1 MELPLYQIDAFE
13 EGPFTGN
20 PAAVVPLEE
29 PMEERLM
36 QRIAEENNLSET
48 AFTAPIPEA
57 GGSDAGGR
65 GPAFA
70 LRWFTPTTEVDL
82 CGHATLAA
90 AAALRDMDA
99 LAGADRVHF
108 STRSG
113 PLIAQLEEDGDVA
126 IDLPAAL
133 PEAAPGTE
141 QQGAIE
147 RALDA
152 PVESVFL
159 HRYALAVLP
168 SEAHVRGLSPREDLL
183 RSAGIPIIAT
193 AASEDPGLH
202 FVSRFFAPTLGVPED
217 PVTGSAHCQLV
228 PYWAARLGE
237 RELVARQ
244 VSSRGGRLRCRLEGD
259 RVRLAGGARVYLR
272 GTIEVG

>member
-1 MELPLYQIDAFE
+1 MKLPLFQVDAFE

-29 PMEERLM
+29 PLDDALM

-48 AFTAPIPEA
+48 AFTAPIPGADPEEP
-57 GGSDAGGR
+57 S
-65 GPAFA
+65 FA

-90 AAALRDMDA
+90 AAALRDLGA
-99 LAGADRVHF
+99 LGGADRVHF

-113 PLIAQLEEDGDVA
+113 PLVALLEGADDVS

-133 PEAAPGTE
+133 PEAAPSPD
-141 QQGAIE
+141 QLDAIE

-168 SEAHVRGLSPREDLL
+168 SEEDVRGLSPREDLL
-183 RSAGIPIIAT
+183 RSAGLPIIAT
-193 AASEDPGLH
+193 AAADADDLH
-202 FVSRFFAPTLGVPED
+202 FVSRFFAPTLGVLED

-228 PYWAARLGE
+228 PYWAARLGA

-244 VSSRGGRLRCRLEGD
+244 ISTRGGRLRCRLDGE
-259 RVRLAGGARVYLR
+259 RVQLAGGARIYLR
-272 GTIEVG
+272 GTIDAG

>member
-1 MELPLYQIDAFE
+1 MELPLYQVDAFE

-20 PAAVVPLEE
+20 PAAVVPLDA
-29 PMEERLM
+29 PIDDRLM

-48 AFTAPIPEA
+48 AFTAPIPGA
-57 GGSDAGGR
+57 GGDE
-65 GPAFA
+65 PAFA
-70 LRWFTPTTEVDL
+70 LRWFTPATEVDL
-82 CGHATLAA
+82 CGHATMAA

-99 LAGADRVHF
+99 LGGAERVHF

-113 PLIAQLEEDGDVA
+113 PLIAELEGDGDVA

-133 PEAAPGTE
+133 PEAAPGAD

-168 SEAHVRGLSPREDLL
+168 SEEHVRGLEPRQDLL
-183 RSAGIPIIAT
+183 RSAGIPVIAT
-193 AASEDPGLH
+193 AAAEAKDLH

-237 RELVARQ
+237 RELLARQ
-244 VSSRGGRLRCRLEGD
+244 VSARGGRLRCRLEGD
-259 RVRLAGGARVYLR
+259 RVRLAGGARIYLR

>member
-1 MELPLYQIDAFE
+1 MSNPVQLPLFQIDAFE

-29 PMEERLM
+29 PLEDGLM

-48 AFTAPIPEA
+48 AFTAPIPGA
-57 GGSDAGGR
+57 DSAA
-65 GPAFA
+65 PSFA

-90 AAALRDMDA
+90 AAALRDMGA
-99 LAGADRVHF
+99 LQGASQVHF

-113 PLIAQLEEDGDVA
+113 PLVAHLEGSEEVS

-133 PEAAPGTE
+133 PEAAPGPE
-141 QQGAIE
+141 QLGAIE

-152 PVESVFL
+152 PIESVFL
-159 HRYALAVLP
+159 HRYALAILP
-168 SEAHVRGLSPREDLL
+168 SEDDVRGLSPREDLL

-193 AASEDPGLH
+193 APADADDVH
-202 FVSRFFAPTLGVPED
+202 FVSRFFAPTLGVLED

-228 PYWAARLGE
+228 PYWAARFGA

-244 VSSRGGRLRCRLEGD
+244 ISTRGGRLRCRLDDD
-259 RVRLAGGARVYLR
+259 RVQLAGGARIYLR
-272 GTIEVG
+272 GTIDVG

>member
-1 MELPLYQIDAFE
+1 MKLPLFQIDAFE

-29 PMEERLM
+29 PLDDGLM

-48 AFTAPIPEA
+48 AFTAPIP
-57 GGSDAGGR
+57 DAEE
-65 GPAFA
+65 PSFA

-90 AAALRDMDA
+90 AAALRDMEA
-99 LAGADRVHF
+99 LRGASLVHF

-113 PLIAQLEEDGDVA
+113 PLVAHLEGSGEVS

-133 PEAAPGTE
+133 PEAAPGPG
-141 QQGAIE
+141 QLDAIE

-159 HRYALAVLP
+159 HRYALAILP
-168 SEAHVRGLSPREDLL
+168 SEGDVRGLSPGRTCCAGP
-183 RSAGIPIIAT
+183 RSRSSRPRPRT
-193 AASEDPGLH
+193 LTTSTSSAASSLPP
-202 FVSRFFAPTLGVPED
+202 SACPRTRSPAPLTASWSP
-217 PVTGSAHCQLV
+217 TGPLAS
-228 PYWAARLGE
+228 E
-237 RELVARQ
+237 RA
-244 VSSRGGRLRCRLEGD
+244 S
-259 RVRLAGGARVYLR
+259 
-272 GTIEVG
+272 

>member
-1 MELPLYQIDAFE
+1 MKLPLYQVDAFE

-20 PAAVVPLEE
+20 PAAVVPLKE
-29 PMEERLM
+29 PMDDVLM

-48 AFTAPIPEA
+48 AFTAPIPD
-57 GGSDAGGR
+57 GGASA
-65 GPAFA
+65 PSFA

-90 AAALRDMDA
+90 AAALRDLDA
-99 LAGADRVHF
+99 LRGASQVHF

-113 PLIAQLEEDGDVA
+113 PLVAHLEGSEEVS

-133 PEAAPGTE
+133 PEAAPGPE
-141 QQGAIE
+141 QLDAIE

-159 HRYALAVLP
+159 HRYALAILP
-168 SEAHVRGLSPREDLL
+168 SEDDVRGLNPREDLL

-193 AASEDPGLH
+193 APADADGVH
-202 FVSRFFAPTLGVPED
+202 FVSRFFAPTLGVFED

-228 PYWAARLGE
+228 PYWAARLGA

-244 VSSRGGRLRCRLEGD
+244 ISARGGRLRCRLEGE
-259 RVRLAGGARVYLR
+259 RVQLAGGARIYLR
-272 GTIEVG
+272 GTIDVG